1 MFSQHAYF
9 LQDNKL
15 KPDIKKM
22 AINLTVL
29 CRIFFTT
36 NSDLL

>member
-22 AINLTVL
+22 GHQFALQDILHNK
-29 CRIFFTT
+29 F
-36 NSDLL
+36 